1 MSKEKQQKIGIEL
14 SSSPFRWLYHYI
26 SKHQRRIVILSVDLG
41 YALVDNPLP
50 LYQPEFIGVQA
61 SSIQYL
67 GMSYRLPSVAKAC
80 ATSLALRDTYQNSI
94 LSNMQNLS
102 FISFT
107 RLLIFDL
114 SSSTTFTL
122 LMTVKASLS
131 TKTFLKPN
139 SSVKVTTCRHDCA
152 STMVEFN
159 TCSFGNFWALQIL
172 LQIAFCGI
180 GRLDQLEDHYNNPFS
195 VVSKIVLVLDVL
207 SVIEV
212 LHLLRIIHI
221 SCEQHRVAN
230 ILTHNF
236 CEHYKDGYSYM

>member
-26 SKHQRRIVILSVDLG
+26 SKHQRRTVILSVDLR

-50 LYQPEFIGVQA
+50 LYQPEFIGVQSSTFFRA

-67 GMSYRLPSVAKAC
+67 GISYRLPSVAKAC

-139 SSVKVTTCRHDCA
+139 SSVKVTTCRHACA

-159 TCSFGNFWALQIL
+159 TCSFGSSEA
-172 LQIAFCGI
+172 
-180 GRLDQLEDHYNNPFS
+180 
-195 VVSKIVLVLDVL
+195 
-207 SVIEV
+207 
-212 LHLLRIIHI
+212 
-221 SCEQHRVAN
+221 
-230 ILTHNF
+230 
-236 CEHYKDGYSYM
+236 

>member
-50 LYQPEFIGVQA
+50 LYQPEFIGVQSSTFFRA

-172 LQIAFCGI
+172 LQIIRSLI
-180 GRLDQLEDHYNNPFS
+180 GWN
-195 VVSKIVLVLDVL
+195 
-207 SVIEV
+207 
-212 LHLLRIIHI
+212 
-221 SCEQHRVAN
+221 RVGA
-230 ILTHNF
+230 
-236 CEHYKDGYSYM
+236 

>member
-67 GMSYRLPSVAKAC
+67 GMSYRLPSVAKA
-80 ATSLALRDTYQNSI
+80 
-94 LSNMQNLS
+94 
-102 FISFT
+102 F
-107 RLLIFDL
+107 
-114 SSSTTFTL
+114 
-122 LMTVKASLS
+122 KASLS